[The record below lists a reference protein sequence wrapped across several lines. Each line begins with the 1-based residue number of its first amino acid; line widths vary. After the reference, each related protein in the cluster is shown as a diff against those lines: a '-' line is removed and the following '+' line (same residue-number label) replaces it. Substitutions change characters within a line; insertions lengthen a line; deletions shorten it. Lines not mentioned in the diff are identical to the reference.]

1 MRPLSVAMLSW
12 EYPPLVVGGLGR
24 HVHALAHALAG
35 QGTRVTVYARGP
47 EGIQED
53 GGVRVLRTQPIP
65 PGIGFRDLV
74 PWSMALNLGLLRGAA
89 ADLAGTQPDVIHAH
103 DWLVAPAALAL
114 GDLLGVPVV
123 ATIHAT
129 EHGRHGGRLEGPV
142 QGFVHGVERWLVG
155 EADRLITCSAFMRD
169 EVRRVFGLPDAV
181 VETIPNQV
189 DLAEFGPA
197 GSTAKRDRPTLL
209 FAGRLEHEKGV
220 QTLLRALP
228 YVARRLPWV
237 RLRIVGRG
245 TYAEEL
251 RGLAAGLGVLGRAR
265 FDGWVDAARLREL
278 YTSSDA
284 VVVPSVYEP
293 FGLVALEAMACGV
306 PVVVADTG
314 GLRELVE
321 DEVTGLRFPPGE
333 PLALANTLIRVLT
346 DRDLARALGRAGRA
360 LVAGRET
367 WAGAAARTAQVYRL
381 MLRERERPAIP
392 LPHSARP

>member
-1 MRPLSVAMLSW
+1 MRPLSVVMLSW
-12 EYPPLVVGGLGR
+12 EYPPWVVGGLGR

-35 QGTRVTVYARGP
+35 QGNRVTVYARGP
-47 EGIQED
+47 EGTRED
-53 GGVRVLRTQPIP
+53 GGVQVFRTQPIP

-114 GDLLGVPVV
+114 GNLLGVPVV

-142 QGFVHGVERWLVG
+142 RGFVHGIERWLVA

-169 EVRRVFGLPDAV
+169 EVRRVFGPPDTV

-197 GSTAKRDRPTLL
+197 GSTAKHDRPTLL

-237 RLRIVGRG
+237 RLRVVGRG
-245 TYAEEL
+245 TYAKEL

-265 FDGWVDAARLREL
+265 FDGWVDAGRLREL

-306 PVVVADTG
+306 PVVAADTG
-314 GLRELVE
+314 GLRELVQ

-333 PLALANTLIRVLT
+333 PQVLANALIRVLT

-381 MLRERERPAIP
+381 TLRERERVAIP
-392 LPHSARP
+392 VPQSARP